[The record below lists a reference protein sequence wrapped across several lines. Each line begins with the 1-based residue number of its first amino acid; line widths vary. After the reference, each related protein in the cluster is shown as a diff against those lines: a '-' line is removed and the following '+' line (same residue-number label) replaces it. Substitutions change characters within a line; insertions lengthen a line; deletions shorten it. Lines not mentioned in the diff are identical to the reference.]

1 MTVNP
6 AGIREEEAAVAIV
19 FSFPLVC
26 DKFISSPLHT
36 ILNAHNAVGMSSY
49 SCRKHIFCFR
59 ILSGCSRNTEVLRRP
74 ITPAQQELELEHLTE
89 RPQLLSNMSSVDTN
103 YIESSFDSLVESY

>member
-36 ILNAHNAVGMSSY
+36 ILNAHNAVGMSSLFLQ
-49 SCRKHIFCFR
+49 KAHI
-59 ILSGCSRNTEVLRRP
+59 
-74 ITPAQQELELEHLTE
+74 
-89 RPQLLSNMSSVDTN
+89 LLS
-103 YIESSFDSLVESY
+103 DSLKML